1 MQLLIWK
8 NENLTPLLVWKNEN
22 LMQLLVWKNEIL
34 NTTFI
39 AMTITVLSFALN

>member
-1 MQLLIWK
+1 MPLLVWK

-22 LMQLLVWKNEIL
+22 LMQLLVWKNENL

-39 AMTITVLSFALN
+39 AMTITVLVLR

>member
-1 MQLLIWK
+1 LVWK
-8 NENLTPLLVWKNEN
+8 NEISTPLLVWKNEN
-22 LMQLLVWKNEIL
+22 LTPLLVWKNEIL